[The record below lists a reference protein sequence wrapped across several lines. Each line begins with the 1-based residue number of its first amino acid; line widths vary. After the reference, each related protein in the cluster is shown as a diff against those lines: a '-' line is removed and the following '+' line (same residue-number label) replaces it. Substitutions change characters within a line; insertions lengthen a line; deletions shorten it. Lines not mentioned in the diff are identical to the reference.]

1 MKTKQCFYVER
12 EKIHM
17 KWLKKLLDKLF
28 DRNKQNLLDS
38 PKSADSIQ
46 SEKNIFISE
55 LKRQVNPEADERNGY
70 KIAPQYRLKDGK

>member
-1 MKTKQCFYVER
+1 
-12 EKIHM
+12 M